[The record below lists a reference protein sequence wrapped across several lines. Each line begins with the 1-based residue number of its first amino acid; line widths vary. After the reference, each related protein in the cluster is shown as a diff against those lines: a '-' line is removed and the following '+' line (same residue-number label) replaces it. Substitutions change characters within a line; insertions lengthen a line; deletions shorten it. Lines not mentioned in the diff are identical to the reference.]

1 MTKARNIAN
10 LASDGSALAD
20 GTINYTDVSGTP
32 TLATVATSGAYA
44 DVTGTPTLAAVATTG
59 AYADVTGTPAAAL
72 PLTGGTL
79 SGGLTVTSGDVGI
92 GTSSPATKLEV
103 ASPASTAAVL
113 RISSNKTGTGAGD
126 KSRLEFYSADNS
138 GTAYETGYMVYDR
151 ADTTGTASYVAW
163 ANRVADTVAERMRIS
178 PSGGLSVGTTADAG
192 AGGIFATGNVT
203 AYYSDD
209 QLKTKLGSIDDA
221 VSKVQALSGFY
232 YEANQTAQDLGYVAK
247 REVGVSAQEVQAIMP
262 EVVSPAPIDAKY
274 LTVDY
279 ARLVPLLIEAI
290 KELKQEIETLKGN

>member
-1 MTKARNIAN
+1 M
-10 LASDGSALAD
+10 
-20 GTINYTDVSGTP
+20 
-32 TLATVATSGAYA
+32 
-44 DVTGTPTLAAVATTG
+44 
-59 AYADVTGTPAAAL
+59 
-72 PLTGGTL
+72 
-79 SGGLTVTSGDVGI
+79 
-92 GTSSPATKLEV
+92 
-103 ASPASTAAVL
+103 
-113 RISSNKTGTGAGD
+113 
-126 KSRLEFYSADNS
+126 
-138 GTAYETGYMVYDR
+138 
-151 ADTTGTASYVAW
+151 
-163 ANRVADTVAERMRIS
+163 
-178 PSGGLSVGTTADAG
+178 GTTADAG

-209 QLKTKLGSIDDA
+209 RLKTKLGSIDDA